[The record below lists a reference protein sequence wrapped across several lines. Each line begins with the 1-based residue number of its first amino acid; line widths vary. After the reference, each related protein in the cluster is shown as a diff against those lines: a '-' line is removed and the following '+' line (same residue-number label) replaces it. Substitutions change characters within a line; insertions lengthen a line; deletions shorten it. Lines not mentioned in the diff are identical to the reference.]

1 MILGIFF
8 GYINT
13 AAFLPG
19 SHIGSVLFALIF
31 VVGVGSGYIIEHEG
45 YLHRT

>member
-1 MILGIFF
+1 MIMGMFF

-31 VVGVGSGYIIEHEG
+31 VVGLASGLIIGHEG
-45 YLHRT
+45 YLH